1 MSIVSPVINNVIEK
15 IFFKTIVF
23 VVNVIAAP
31 IYEKTKVL
39 KDIIINASKL
49 MKSKIVFSN
58 IPETIFT
65 RNVIIIPNRAIGT
78 PHAAAVAILLF
89 IVSP

>member
-49 MKSKIVFSN
+49 MKSKMVFSN

-65 RNVIIIPNRAIGT
+65 RNVIIIPNLSLI
-78 PHAAAVAILLF
+78 HI
-89 IVSP
+89 